1 MAAARTPE
9 TGLGRFVGRQREL
22 ARLDQLVAMAAE
34 GRSSVALIAASS
46 GMGAT
51 RCLDEAIDRWHAA
64 GLPISVAR
72 SDAIPAWRGRPFGPV
87 AVAVEHLLSSID
99 TVTLAALAGPSWD
112 ALIPV
117 LPGLS
122 ARLGRIHPFPP
133 APDLPPIRRAE
144 RTREAIRGLITRL
157 AERTTVVLVI
167 EDLHVADA
175 ATRDLVAFLAR
186 TVPDV
191 PLLLVGTYQPD
202 TLERGHPLRA
212 TLAAIDGGPR
222 PAERIELGPLSRSEL
237 GALVESIEG
246 ERPSAPALL
255 LVSERSGGSPL
266 VAEEVLAAR
275 RELSGATLTA
285 PLTQLVS
292 ARAARRSPECRRVL
306 RSLALATGPLRSEAL
321 AAVLAAYDAGQPRPA
336 PRSAGRPLRGGIVLD
351 GELTAGVAEAVAAGF
366 LRVTSDHLGDALTV
380 RHELIG
386 EALAAD
392 LLPVQRRRMHAA
404 LAGALADHPTAAEQH
419 WLAAF
424 VPDRA
429 RSAALAAATEAELAG
444 SGADALAHLERAIA
458 LGAADEPRD
467 PIDDGTSGADGA
479 ARPDAG
485 ARAGVSQVA
494 LLVRASD
501 AAAAAGDPARA
512 AAFLEAALARAV
524 VRTDR
529 PGSAHLLE
537 KLGAQRWD
545 AGDRDGALDAY
556 ARALELLPVNADAD
570 RARVLGLLAQV
581 RMLEGM
587 FTEAAEHAAEAV
599 RCAERAGPIARAS
612 LGHAR
617 CTIGVIDGWQGR
629 SPAALD
635 NLQAALAIAA
645 ELDRPEDAFRARANL
660 ATVFDLD
667 GRREEALAV
676 ARDGIGAAER
686 AGLEAVHG
694 NLLRGNAADFLFNL
708 GRWREAQAMAAQA
721 LAWAPAGL
729 PFVNAA
735 LASVNVDAE
744 MRAGDGTARL
754 LGRLFLEL
762 ETIADTQFAVPAYQA
777 SASLSLWNGD
787 VDDARRSADA
797 AWSRIRET
805 EDWAL
810 AARSS
815 VTVLAVA
822 IAAAEQAR
830 AARDLAGLAAIREQ
844 ATAVVRE
851 ARAMVD
857 RSGVPID
864 SPARLTAAADLDEAE
879 ASLERV
885 AGRDRPAHWARVAET
900 WLRLRRPYAAA
911 RAFHRQAVAI
921 LDQAAAS
928 TDRRE
933 RRDDAREPLLQA
945 AGIAAELGAL
955 PLLGALRELSERARI
970 TLPPHVLTA
979 MAAGETDAREERAR
993 RIEEAGRSESRLP
1006 SPAGLVSPP
1015 AGQAT
1020 ETFGLSARERGVLAE
1035 IVAGRTNRE
1044 IGERLYISEKTVHV
1058 HVGNILA
1065 KLGVGGRVEAAT
1077 VALRLGLVTV
1087 DAAGTKRPGP
1097 RRPGPSRSVR

>member
-1 MAAARTPE
+1 MA
-9 TGLGRFVGRQREL
+9 GDG
-22 ARLDQLVAMAAE
+22 
-34 GRSSVALIAASS
+34 
-46 GMGAT
+46 
-51 RCLDEAIDRWHAA
+51 
-64 GLPISVAR
+64 
-72 SDAIPAWRGRPFGPV
+72 
-87 AVAVEHLLSSID
+87 
-99 TVTLAALAGPSWD
+99 
-112 ALIPV
+112 
-117 LPGLS
+117 S
-122 ARLGRIHPFPP
+122 A
-133 APDLPPIRRAE
+133 D
-144 RTREAIRGLITRL
+144 
-157 AERTTVVLVI
+157 
-167 EDLHVADA
+167 
-175 ATRDLVAFLAR
+175 
-186 TVPDV
+186 
-191 PLLLVGTYQPD
+191 
-202 TLERGHPLRA
+202 
-212 TLAAIDGGPR
+212 
-222 PAERIELGPLSRSEL
+222 
-237 GALVESIEG
+237 
-246 ERPSAPALL
+246 
-255 LVSERSGGSPL
+255 
-266 VAEEVLAAR
+266 
-275 RELSGATLTA
+275 
-285 PLTQLVS
+285 
-292 ARAARRSPECRRVL
+292 
-306 RSLALATGPLRSEAL
+306 
-321 AAVLAAYDAGQPRPA
+321 
-336 PRSAGRPLRGGIVLD
+336 
-351 GELTAGVAEAVAAGF
+351 AGVA
-366 LRVTSDHLGDALTV
+366 
-380 RHELIG
+380 
-386 EALAAD
+386 
-392 LLPVQRRRMHAA
+392 
-404 LAGALADHPTAAEQH
+404 
-419 WLAAF
+419 
-424 VPDRA
+424 
-429 RSAALAAATEAELAG
+429 
-444 SGADALAHLERAIA
+444 
-458 LGAADEPRD
+458 
-467 PIDDGTSGADGA
+467 
-479 ARPDAG
+479 AG
-485 ARAGVSQVA
+485 ARAGVAQVA

-512 AAFLEAALARAV
+512 AAFLEAALARVV

-556 ARALELLPVNADAD
+556 TRALELLPHHADAD

-599 RCAERAGPIARAS
+599 RCAERAGPTARAA

-629 SPAALD
+629 STAALD
-635 NLQAALAIAA
+635 NLRAALAIAA

-676 ARDGIGAAER
+676 AREGIGAAER

-708 GRWREAQAMAAQA
+708 GRWREAKDMAAQA

-810 AARSS
+810 AARAS

-822 IAAAEQAR
+822 IAVAEQAR
-830 AARDLAGLAAIREQ
+830 SARDLAGLAANRER
-844 ATAVVRE
+844 ATTVVRE
-851 ARAMVD
+851 ARAMVR
-857 RSGVPID
+857 RSGVAID
-864 SPARLTAAADLDEAE
+864 APARLTAEADLDEAE

-885 AGRDRPAHWARVAET
+885 AGRDRPARWAHVAET

-911 RAFHRQAVAI
+911 RALHRQAVAI
-921 LDQAAAS
+921 LDLAAAS
-928 TDRRE
+928 ADRRE

-970 TLPPHVLTA
+970 TLPAYVLAA
-979 MAAGETDAREERAR
+979 MAASETDAREERAR
-993 RIEEAGRSESRLP
+993 RIEEAGRSEGRQP
-1006 SPAGLVSPP
+1006 SQTGVFSPP
-1015 AGQAT
+1015 DGQAS

-1077 VALRLGLVTV
+1077 VALRLGLVRV

-1097 RRPGPSRSVR
+1097 RRTGPSRSVR